1 VALALALALAA
12 GLGRTLSAPLAE
24 LAERAEALDL
34 DRLDRIFATGR
45 TDEIGAV
52 EASMSRM
59 TRRLRLSVDALRAA
73 ERRAA
78 TGDLARQINHD
89 VKNGLVPIRNVLRH
103 LSEVAERD
111 PAGLAAIYAERRGTL
126 ESSIDYL
133 DQLAR
138 NYARLAPALTRTACD
153 VNSLARDVAAAAAR
167 PGLDVTTRLD
177 PSGPAIRADPIA
189 VRRVLE
195 NLLTNAAD
203 AAAGGGGR
211 VELRTER
218 ASGDARGAIRITV
231 SDNGRGM
238 TGEELDRAF
247 GDFYTTKP
255 DGTGLGLSVVRRLV
269 ADLDGSLR
277 AETAPGEGSRF
288 ILEIPAA

>member
-1 VALALALALAA
+1 
-12 GLGRTLSAPLAE
+12 
-24 LAERAEALDL
+24 
-34 DRLDRIFATGR
+34 
-45 TDEIGAV
+45 
-52 EASMSRM
+52 M
-59 TRRLRLSVDALRAA
+59 TRRLRHSVDALRAA

-103 LSEVAERD
+103 LTEVAERD
-111 PAGLAAIYAERRGTL
+111 PAGLATIYAERRGTL
-126 ESSIDYL
+126 ESSIEYL

-138 NYARLAPALTRTACD
+138 NYARLAPAVSRSACD
-153 VNSLARDVAAAAAR
+153 VNALARDVATAAAR
-167 PGLDVTTRLD
+167 PGLEVTTRLD
-177 PSGPAIRADPIA
+177 PAAPAIRADPIA

-195 NLLTNAAD
+195 NLVTNAAD
-203 AAAGGGGR
+203 AVADGGGR
-211 VELRTER
+211 VELSTER
-218 ASGDARGAIRITV
+218 AGGGDRSMVRITV
-231 SDNGRGM
+231 SDTGRGM
-238 TGEELDRAF
+238 TREELDRAF